1 MPEYITD
8 DVKISY
14 GDFDREYSN
23 EDSSDEEDS
32 KKENY
37 LQNIFIF
44 IYKTF

>member
-14 GDFDREYSN
+14 DDDFDREYSN
-23 EDSSDEEDS
+23 EDNSDEKDS

-37 LQNIFIF
+37 L
-44 IYKTF
+44 